1 LAKGQ
6 ESLLMTKTNH
16 IKNPQRLAEAEETPA
31 GIQDDPKTGY
41 VLSPEYAGEYQPD
54 EPPAEQPPPKSGSLL
69 LPVLLAVG
77 LLLLVAGG
85 VFGWQWWQS
94 RSRAGGAGGPPAA
107 LGKPRGVP
115 VKLARVQLAPVEESS
130 EFVGTLEAQKAVGLK
145 AEIDGLVREIYVK
158 SGSEVAK
165 GTSVA
170 RIESDTLEAE
180 LRQAKANQLGAEAR
194 LKELLAGSRPE
205 EIARAKA
212 SLAAA
217 ETRLADAQAGA
228 APEEIA
234 QAEAQLESAKAAA
247 ELTKQRVSRYG
258 ELAQQGAIA
267 QDTLDQ
273 YIKEDR
279 SAAAQLQEAERR
291 LAQVRKGR
299 TSDIERLKA
308 EVEQQRQALLQ
319 LQNGSRP
326 EEIAQAEAQVA
337 QAAAQV
343 RNAEAELERAAV
355 VAPFAGTIGDI
366 PVKLGDYVK
375 KGEEMTA
382 VTQNELLELRM
393 PVPLERASDL
403 RQGLPVQLSDS
414 QGKSLGTGRVSFIS
428 PTVTDS
434 QTVLAKAEFDNPQ
447 RQLLNGQFV
456 RAKVIWNRRSSAV
469 VPATAVVFQGAERFV
484 FVAPGLEPAVAKRQP
499 VKLGLVSGDS
509 AEVIEG
515 VVPGDTI
522 IVSGIQKLA
531 DGAPIM
537 PLPSGEGK
545 GSKGAGEK

>member
-1 LAKGQ
+1 
-6 ESLLMTKTNH
+6 MTKTNH
-16 IKNPQRLAEAEETPA
+16 VKNPEGLAEAEEKPA
-31 GIQDDPKTGY
+31 GIQDDVKTGY
-41 VLSPEYAGEYQPD
+41 VLSPEDAGEYEPE

-69 LPVLLAVG
+69 LPALMAVG
-77 LLLLVAGG
+77 LLLLAGGG

-94 RSRAGGAGGPPAA
+94 RSKGGAGGPPAA
-107 LGKPRGVP
+107 LSKPRGVP
-115 VKLARVQLAPVEESS
+115 VRLARVELAPVEESS
-130 EFVGTLEAQKAVGLK
+130 EFVGTLEAQKSVGLK

-170 RIESDTLEAE
+170 RIESDSLQAE

-194 LKELLAGSRPE
+194 LKELQAGSRPE

-247 ELTKQRVSRYG
+247 ALTKQRVSRYE

-279 SAAAQLQEAERR
+279 SAAAQLQEGERR

-343 RNAEAELERAAV
+343 RNAESQLERAAA
-355 VAPFAGTIGDI
+355 VAPFAGKIGDI

-375 KGEEMTA
+375 KGEEITT
-382 VTQNELLELRM
+382 VTQNDLLELRM

-403 RQGLPVQLSDS
+403 REGLPVELSDS

-428 PTVTDS
+428 PNVTDS
-434 QTVLAKAEFDNPQ
+434 QTVLAKAAFDNPQ
-447 RQLLNGQFV
+447 GQLLNGQFV

-469 VPATAVVFQGAERFV
+469 VPATAVVFQGEGRFV
-484 FVAPGLEPAVAKRQP
+484 FVAPGPDEPAVAKRQP
-499 VKLGLVSGDS
+499 VKLGLVNGDR

-515 VVPGDTI
+515 LVPGDTI

-545 GSKGAGEK
+545 GSKGAGER